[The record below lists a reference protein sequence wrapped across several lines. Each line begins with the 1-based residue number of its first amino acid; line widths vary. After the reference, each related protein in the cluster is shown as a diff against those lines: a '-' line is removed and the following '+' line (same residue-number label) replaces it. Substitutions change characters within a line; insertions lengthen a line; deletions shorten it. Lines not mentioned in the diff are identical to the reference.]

1 MLRLEPLMTFSNG
14 VETHRIGRTPFGERI
29 TYVITAGT
37 FSGPRLRGRILNGGG
52 DWMLV
57 GEGGL
62 AQLDVRKVL
71 ETHDGALIDLSYTGL
86 YRFSD
91 AVTAKLEAGHE
102 TGFGETQFQVQAR
115 FATGDRRYDWLNAT
129 LAAGEARET
138 PGGVVYA
145 LFALVQTPTPEPA
158 AGGLDDQARSRPG
171 G

>member
-1 MLRLEPLMTFSNG
+1 MLHLEPLMTFSNG
-14 VETHRIGRTPFGERI
+14 VQTHRIGRTPFGERI
-29 TYVITAGT
+29 TYVIKAGT
-37 FSGPRLRGRILNGGG
+37 FCGPRLKGRILDGGG

-71 ETHDGALIDLSYTGL
+71 ETDDGALIDLRYTGL

-91 AVTAKLEAGHE
+91 AVTAKLEAG
-102 TGFGETQFQVQAR
+102 TATDFGETQFQVQAN
-115 FATGDRRYDWLNAT
+115 FSTGDARYDWLNST

-145 LFALVQTPTPEPA
+145 LFAIVQSLAPPA
-158 AGGLDDQARSRPG
+158 PAD
-171 G
+171 